1 MKRVLLITTL
11 TGILFLTFAVVFTA
25 CKKEKTN
32 SLPVVSGVS
41 VNPASVAAGGTATV
55 TVTATD
61 ADGDALTYAY
71 TPNGGAINGSGAS
84 VNWTVPSTEGAYSVS
99 VLVSDGKGGTASGSG
114 GLTVTGGGGGETK
127 ITGTAYFPAGVS
139 GDLSN
144 AKVSIY
150 TDWDNWYYNQPIKFT
165 GAQGSGASVTFSMSN
180 VLPGNYYMDVWKDCD
195 NDGNWTSGDFVGW
208 YGGGGYGS
216 PDLTEFQIT
225 QGETKNFSIQMYIIA
240 KGVKLPK

>member
-11 TGILFLTFAVVFTA
+11 TGIFFLTFAVIFTA
-25 CKKEKTN
+25 CKKDN
-32 SLPVVSGVS
+32 SNPVI
-41 VNPASVAAGGTATV
+41 ASVAVNPSSIAASGSVNV

-84 VNWTVPSTEGAYSVS
+84 VSWTAPAQAGTYSVT
-99 VLVSDGKGGTASGSG
+99 VTVTDGKGGTATGSG
-114 GLTVTGGGGGETK
+114 TLTVTEISSSTT

-150 TDWDNWYYNQPIKFT
+150 TSWDNWNVNQPIKYT
-165 GAQGSGASVTFSMSN
+165 GAIGSGATVTFSMTS
-180 VLPGNYYMDVWKDCD
+180 VLPGNYYLDVWKDND
-195 NDGNWTSGDFVGW
+195 NFGSWSSGDFVGW

-216 PDLTEFQIT
+216 PALTEFQIT

-240 KGVKLPK
+240 KGAKLPK